1 MAWGKKTKAQS
12 HKALPGCALL
22 LCNRQLHVSGTSPQR
37 PLERLTVLNRRAPA
51 IEHNPVFFFTALP
64 VADNRRIEVSTR
76 EVGAGGIAP

>member
-22 LCNRQLHVSGTSPQR
+22 LCNRQLHVSGTSSQR
-37 PLERLTVLNRRAPA
+37 PLDRLAVINRHAPA
-51 IEHNPVFFFTALP
+51 IEHNSVFFIAAIP
-64 VADNRRIEVSTR
+64 VADNRRSAASII